1 LGKTVDVIN
10 QYNREL
16 MNIKNKLIQ
25 LENGRVYDLT
35 GVQMDGY
42 LATNIVQLREMI
54 EDLIYKIEY
63 GEESINERLKDV
75 HRRYLI
81 D

>member
-1 LGKTVDVIN
+1 MGKTVDVIN